1 LSAARDVAR
10 RVLARVADG
19 QAYATLALDGE
30 LGRAGLDERDRRLV
44 AELVYGTLRQ
54 EARLDRALAAFADLG
69 RTPPAVR
76 RALRMAAYQLL
87 HLRVPAH
94 AAVDDAVG
102 AVRAQGGGKLA
113 GFANAVLRKL
123 AARGE
128 PALPTEPRA
137 RAEVVGSLPRWIVDE
152 LAAQLPAEELEAAAT
167 ALAQPAALWLRVN
180 PTRAT
185 RDEVAAELTAA
196 GATVTTSPLAPH
208 ALAVRGLGEP
218 TASPGFVAG
227 RWTVQDLAA
236 QLVGAVAAP
245 AADARVLDACA
256 GVGGKTTHLAEL
268 AWAAAG
274 AGTTADPGPA
284 PRTID
289 AVDPAATK
297 LGHLRTTAA
306 RLGLSGIRTI
316 VGTLERAAVEAAYD
330 LVVVDAPC
338 SGLGVVRRH
347 PEAKARVTA
356 ASVAGLA
363 AAQAAL
369 LDQAAA
375 RVAPGGVLIY
385 AVCTFTRAEG
395 PDQLAAFVARHPA
408 FTVEPPPLP
417 AEVAAAVV
425 EGGAVR
431 TWPHRHDADGFF
443 LARLRRR

>member
-1 LSAARDVAR
+1 MTAARDVAR

-54 EARLDRALAAFADLG
+54 ELRLDRALAAFADLG
-69 RTPPAVR
+69 RTPSAVR

-102 AVRAQGGGKLA
+102 AVRAELGAKLA
-113 GFANAVLRKL
+113 GFTNAVLRRL
-123 AARGE
+123 AANGE
-128 PALPTEPRA
+128 PALPADPRA

-167 ALAQPAALWLRVN
+167 ALAQPATLWLRVN

-185 RDEVAAELTAA
+185 RAEVAAELTAA
-196 GATVTTSPLAPH
+196 GASAEPSPLAPQ

-218 TASPGFVAG
+218 SASPGFAAG
-227 RWTVQDLAA
+227 RWTVQDVGA

-245 AADARVLDACA
+245 APGARVLDACA

-268 AWAAAG
+268 AGAG
-274 AGTTADPGPA
+274 A
-284 PRTID
+284 TIEALD
-289 AVDPAATK
+289 RAATK
-297 LGHLRTTAA
+297 LGHLRTTAG
-306 RLGLSGIRTI
+306 RLGLSGIRTTT
-316 VGTLERAAVEAAYD
+316 GTLEQAAPAGSHD
-330 LVVVDAPC
+330 LVVLDAPC
-338 SGLGVVRRH
+338 SGLGVIRRH
-347 PEAKARVTA
+347 PEAKARITA
-356 ASVAGLA
+356 ASVAQLA
-363 AAQAAL
+363 VVQATL
-369 LDQAAA
+369 LDHAAA
-375 RVAPGGVLIY
+375 RVAPGGVLVY

-395 PDQLAAFVARHPA
+395 PDQLAAFLGRHA
-408 FTVEPPPLP
+408 DFVLEAPPLP
-417 AEVAAAVV
+417 ADIAAAVV

-443 LARLRRR
+443 IARLRRMA